1 VRITNVRLTG
11 VWITGT
17 ECIHEVHTLL
27 KLQHFTSKIFVALSF
42 RNQHDLTLPELT
54 SPNQPYQSQLNTLT
68 KLPSHPG
75 SLKRV
80 PDPTFGHSS
89 Q

>member
-1 VRITNVRLTG
+1 MTKSFI
-11 VWITGT
+11 
-17 ECIHEVHTLL
+17 CL
-27 KLQHFTSKIFVALSF
+27 K
-42 RNQHDLTLPELT
+42 NQHDLTLPELT